1 QRWWHF
7 RGRLHASLNDSLS
20 GIRVVKAFAQE
31 EREIA
36 RFNPRSFELAQA
48 GQTAEQTWMTV
59 FPILSW
65 VTTSGALLV
74 WYVGGRQLL
83 AQQISLGTLV
93 TFIAYLNMFYGP
105 LQFLNRVSEWLSRMP
120 ASAERVFDILES
132 ARDVQEA
139 EEGVRI
145 RRIEGR
151 FQFQE
156 VTFGYDKHKPVL
168 REISLDVAPGEMI
181 GFVGHSGAGKST
193 MINLICRFYD

>member
-36 RFNPRSFELAQA
+36 RFNPRSFELALA

-83 AQQISLGTLV
+83 AQQISLGTLATSTPTLTWSNAPRKFFTRSV
-93 TFIAYLNMFYGP
+93 SCRS
-105 LQFLNRVSEWLSRMP
+105 QFRPRPNLSFTSWTANRTCRRRKKRSGFRASTGGSNSR
-120 ASAERVFDILES
+120 R
-132 ARDVQEA
+132 
-139 EEGVRI
+139 
-145 RRIEGR
+145 
-151 FQFQE
+151 
-156 VTFGYDKHKPVL
+156 
-168 REISLDVAPGEMI
+168 
-181 GFVGHSGAGKST
+181 
-193 MINLICRFYD
+193 